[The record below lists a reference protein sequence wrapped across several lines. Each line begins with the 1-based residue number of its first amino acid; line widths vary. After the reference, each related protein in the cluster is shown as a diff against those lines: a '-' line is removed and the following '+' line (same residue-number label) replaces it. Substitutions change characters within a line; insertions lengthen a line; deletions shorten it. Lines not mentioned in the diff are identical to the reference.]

1 MNGDSLF
8 EALSNVG
15 ADLIDRASETPA
27 SGRPKKARHPLG
39 RRLAAIAGCACVLIV
54 SAILFARFL
63 PGHGNVSSSGLTLMA
78 VDADEIDVDELN
90 AKIGYTHWTERNDY
104 CDEAQPKN
112 FEIEILGE
120 TVTGTY
126 VRSFY
131 RYGSLVP
138 FHTYRVEDG
147 SEFDIEPHGELA
159 QYSWPPMTA
168 NERRDAG
175 ERISDEEAVAIAR
188 DLFERLTPY
197 HADDYSIDVAAY
209 YETLEVIEIFFHKEM
224 AGIPTAD
231 WARFYL
237 YKNGRPITFAS
248 CALNAIP
255 KNGYRYFDYDAID
268 QEVVEYCNKQG
279 LINLIKSLDDNVSE
293 LDETAFVSV
302 DFCDWTHMI
311 TADRYE
317 GEPYVIVSVQIR
329 YETVRDGNA
338 EESRIGLT
346 FVSPSGKIH
355 AIPSDP
361 ATPSKELVEPSE
373 GLTYAS
379 NGDGTCSVTG
389 IGTFTGKHLVIPD
402 TSPDGDTVTS
412 VADNAFCRVDTI
424 RSVVLPDT
432 VKSIGRSSFAACTLS
447 EIDFGNGVEYI
458 GPSAFNSANY
468 LTSVYIP
475 DSVKT
480 IDHGAFCWCA
490 RLKNVS
496 VGNGLITLE
505 QQAFANSPG
514 VLYTEYENGLYLGNR
529 SNPYSVLI
537 DVVDDTCTSFI
548 IHPGTKT
555 LGSGAFNACYN
566 LTSVTLPDG
575 LIGIGSFAFNLC
587 RSLRSIVI
595 PSGVIAIGFHAFY
608 DCVSLESVT
617 LSDGILLS
625 IGEEAFAACS
635 RLADFQLP
643 SSVTEIGKGAF
654 SGCQSLTSITIPAG
668 ITRIP
673 RDAFGG
679 CVSLTQIT
687 IPASVTYIGYCA
699 FYRCDSLTAVTFE
712 SNGNWTIRYDDDLIR
727 VYPEFADDE
736 TTVSTGLSP
745 AENAENLTQTY
756 TFRVWEKN

>member
-15 ADLIDRASETPA
+15 ADLIDRACETPA

-54 SAILFARFL
+54 GAILFARFL

-104 CDEAQPKN
+104 CDEAQPKY

-138 FHTYRVEDG
+138 FHTYRVNDG

-175 ERISDEEAVAIAR
+175 ERISDEEAVAVAR

-237 YKNGRPITFAS
+237 YKNGMPLTFSS
-248 CALNAIP
+248 CALGTIP

-311 TADRYE
+311 TADKY
-317 GEPYVIVSVQIR
+317 GVGVYVVVSVQIR

-361 ATPSKELVEPSE
+361 AKPVKEIVEPSE

-389 IGTFTGKHLVIPD
+389 IGTFTGKRLVIPY

-412 VADNAFCRVDTI
+412 VADYSFYMVETI
-424 RSVVLPDT
+424 ESLVLPYT
-432 VKSIGRSSFAACTLS
+432 VKSIGTNSFAGCTLS
-447 EIDFGNGVEYI
+447 EIDFGNGIEYI
-458 GPSAFNSANY
+458 GKCAFNSANY

-480 IDHGAFCWCA
+480 IDQGAFCWCA

-496 VGNGLITLE
+496 IGNGVTSIHPH
-505 QQAFANSPG
+505 AFYQSQG
-514 VLYTEYENGLYLGNR
+514 VRYTEYQNGFYLGNR
-529 SNPYSVLI
+529 DNPYHILFDVI
-537 DVVDDTCTSFI
+537 DKTCSAFE
-548 IHPGTKT
+548 IHPDTKT
-555 LGSGAFNACYN
+555 IADWALCGCPNI
-566 LTSVTLPDG
+566 TSLTLPEG
-575 LIGIGSFAFNLC
+575 L
-587 RSLRSIVI
+587 
-595 PSGVIAIGFHAFY
+595 IAIGKY
-608 DCVSLESVT
+608 
-617 LSDGILLS
+617 
-625 IGEEAFAACS
+625 
-635 RLADFQLP
+635 
-643 SSVTEIGKGAF
+643 AF
-654 SGCQSLTSITIPAG
+654 SGCTGLTSLTIPANVTAIG
-668 ITRIP
+668 NE
-673 RDAFGG
+673 AFDW
-679 CVSLTQIT
+679 C
-687 IPASVTYIGYCA
+687 P
-699 FYRCDSLTAVTFE
+699 SLTAVTFASDGE
-712 SNGNWTIRYDDDLIR
+712 WTLR
-727 VYPEFADDE
+727 YPEDWIERDPDTFGVE
-736 TTVSTGLSP
+736 ITYTSGTP
-745 AENAENLTQTY
+745 EENARDLTYNYRHNSWT
-756 TFRVWEKN
+756 KN

>member
-15 ADLIDRASETPA
+15 ADLIDRACETPA
-27 SGRPKKARHPLG
+27 AGRPKKARHPLG

-54 SAILFARFL
+54 GAILFARFL
-63 PGHGNVSSSGLTLMA
+63 PGPGNVSSSGLTLMA

-120 TVTGTY
+120 TVTGSY

-237 YKNGRPITFAS
+237 YKNGMPLTFSS
-248 CALNAIP
+248 CALGTIP

-293 LDETAFVSV
+293 LDETEFISV

-311 TADRYE
+311 TADKY
-317 GEPYVIVSVQIR
+317 GVGVYVVVSVQIR

-361 ATPSKELVEPSE
+361 AKPVKEIVEPSE

-389 IGTFTGKHLVIPD
+389 IGTFTGKRLVIPY

-412 VADNAFCRVDTI
+412 VADYAFTMVETI
-424 RSVVLPDT
+424 ESLVLPYT
-432 VKSIGRSSFAACTLS
+432 VKSIGLNSFAGCSLS
-447 EIDFGNGVEYI
+447 EIDFGNGIEYI
-458 GPSAFNSANY
+458 GKCAFNSANY

-480 IDHGAFCWCA
+480 IDQGAFCWCA

-537 DVVDDTCTSFI
+537 DVADDTCTSI
-548 IHPGTKT
+548 AIHPDTKT
-555 LGSGAFNACYN
+555 LGFGAISACIN
-566 LTSVTLPDG
+566 LTSVTLPAG
-575 LIGIGSFAFNLC
+575 LTSIGKYAFNC
-587 RSLRSIVI
+587 C
-595 PSGVIAIGFHAFY
+595 F
-608 DCVSLESVT
+608 
-617 LSDGILLS
+617 
-625 IGEEAFAACS
+625 
-635 RLADFQLP
+635 
-643 SSVTEIGKGAF
+643 
-654 SGCQSLTSITIPAG
+654 SLTEITIPAN
-668 ITRIP
+668 
-673 RDAFGG
+673 
-679 CVSLTQIT
+679 VT
-687 IPASVTYIGYCA
+687 IIGYEA
-699 FYRCDSLTAVTFE
+699 FNTCPSLTAVTFASDGE
-712 SNGNWTIRYDDDLIR
+712 WTLR
-727 VYPEFADDE
+727 YPEDWIERDPDTFGVE
-736 TTVSTGLSP
+736 ITYTSGTP
-745 AENAENLTQTY
+745 EENARDLTYNYLHNSWT
-756 TFRVWEKN
+756 KN